1 MLKVAALE
9 NVGVLS
15 ARLAQAIDEDPQK
28 RPPTHP
34 HLPLTQLRIICVMST
49 LILGCS
55 RGSGSAV
62 VDAAEV
68 LPVDADAGEFVS
80 RPMGGRRQDVLQLE
94 AILVSTRLLD
104 ERASQALGAMRKL
117 AAESEMAEAQ
127 EQARA
132 ELGW

>member
-15 ARLAQAIDEDPQK
+15 ARLAQAIDED
-28 RPPTHP
+28 
-34 HLPLTQLRIICVMST
+34 
-49 LILGCS
+49 
-55 RGSGSAV
+55 
-62 VDAAEV
+62 
-68 LPVDADAGEFVS
+68 
-80 RPMGGRRQDVLQLE
+80 DVLQLE